1 MASSVIILKPVNGY
15 LSEKAMK
22 SFKKAVVN
30 SGILFNKVELEYNS
44 NKVIVGAEGSIGFI
58 DSDGKLQ
65 QFIFTISNTDEYSE
79 SSFDWLVP
87 TKGLFWAIDIE
98 NIGMY
103 HRQIFNFAVSY
114 FAESPND
121 YLWLDSAKWVYS
133 AKEIKMLSQLPYS
146 PKWLYEKIQL

>member
-30 SGILFNKVELEYNS
+30 SWILFNKVELEHNS

-87 TKGLFWAIDIE
+87 TKGLFWSIDIE

-114 FAESPND
+114 FAENPND
-121 YLWLDSAKWVYS
+121 YL
-133 AKEIKMLSQLPYS
+133 
-146 PKWLYEKIQL
+146 

>member
-15 LSEKAMK
+15 LPEKAMK

-65 QFIFTISNTDEYSE
+65 QFVFTISNTDEYSE
-79 SSFDWLVP
+79 SSFD
-87 TKGLFWAIDIE
+87 
-98 NIGMY
+98 
-103 HRQIFNFAVSY
+103 
-114 FAESPND
+114 
-121 YLWLDSAKWVYS
+121 
-133 AKEIKMLSQLPYS
+133 
-146 PKWLYEKIQL
+146 